1 MAREG
6 EVSSIRS
13 RQGKGVTRYA
23 IRFGNTWGSQLPSS
37 LAGSGG
43 GGVSTEAMERRM
55 TYLKGAL
62 ESLKGVFDVTVQ
74 AIGNTTEQMDGLSK
88 ILTLPKPGEVDNLDA
103 LLDEMNANS
112 GGLSESSAQQEG
124 DGKEKEGNRPLVDA
138 ATKRDNE
145 SLPLAQ
151 PDARIN

>member
-88 ILTLPKPGEVDNLDA
+88 IITLPKPGEVDNLDA
-103 LLDEMNANS
+103 LLDEMNAN
-112 GGLSESSAQQEG
+112 ESSAHQEG
-124 DGKEKEGNRPLVDA
+124 DGKEKEGNTPLDA
-138 ATKRDNE
+138 GTKRDNE
-145 SLPLAQ
+145 SLPNAQ
-151 PDARIN
+151 PDARID